1 MKLLIPLFSLVCLS
15 SAIRSVARSTVIHR
29 EDIEW
34 LDTRVFDGRGTKLP
48 RVLLVGDSICLG
60 YFGKVQTL
68 LQGKAS
74 MAYLATSKAIPDP
87 AYLEEVQTLLDE
99 YKFDVI
105 HFNNGLHGM
114 DYTERE
120 YERHL
125 PDLIKLFRKM
135 QPQAKLIWAN
145 STSWRESAPNLD
157 QFHPNNVR
165 VINRNRIADQI
176 VSKDDIPI
184 DDLYGLVA
192 DHPDWKANDG
202 VHFND
207 QGYAAL
213 ANQVAEYVLKALKEK

>member
-1 MKLLIPLFSLVCLS
+1 MKLLIPLFSLLCLS
-15 SAIRSVARSTVIHR
+15 SALKGYAQNAIVHR

-34 LDTRVFDGRGTKLP
+34 LDTRVFDGQGAKLP

-60 YFGKVQTL
+60 YFGKVQAL
-68 LQGKAS
+68 LQGKAA

-87 AYLEEVQTLLDE
+87 AYLEEVKTLLDE

-114 DYTERE
+114 DYTDKE
-120 YERHL
+120 YQRHF
-125 PDLIKLFRKM
+125 PELIKLFRKL

-145 STSWRESAPNLD
+145 STPWRESSPNLD
-157 QFHPNNVR
+157 KFSPNNER
-165 VINRNRIADQI
+165 VIERNRIADQI
-176 VSKDDIPI
+176 ASKDGIPI

-192 DHPDWKANDG
+192 DHPEWKADDG

-207 QGYAAL
+207 NGYATL
-213 ANQVAEYVLKALKEK
+213 SNQVANYVLNALKEK

>member
-1 MKLLIPLFSLVCLS
+1 MKLLIPLFSLICLS
-15 SAIRSVARSTVIHR
+15 SALMSVAQSAVIHR

-60 YFGKVQTL
+60 YFGKVQAL

-87 AYLEEVQTLLDE
+87 AYLEEVKTLLDE

-120 YERHL
+120 YERHF
-125 PDLIKLFRKM
+125 PNLIKLFRKM

-145 STSWRESAPNLD
+145 STTWRESAPNLD
-157 QFHPNNVR
+157 QFHPNNDR
-165 VINRNRIADQI
+165 VIARNRIADQI
-176 VSKDDIPI
+176 VSKDGIPI
-184 DDLYGLVA
+184 DDLYRLVA
-192 DHPDWKANDG
+192 DHPEWKANDG

-207 QGYAAL
+207 QGYSAL
-213 ANQVAEYVLKALKEK
+213 ADQVAEYVLKALKER